1 DFTFRESLYLPYD
14 RPVYR
19 DLFYSSRTLKMYA
32 GPDVHSKKT
41 GEYAP
46 ETIFAVK
53 KDTANWLKVDQIKV
67 VPDKKIHYGKPKETD
82 ADYTSLK
89 ITSGWIS
96 KSQRWGPWIG
106 QKQETPTYRFEVS
119 GTNHPP
125 HYGRYDQVVN
135 AIKIINKKTRS
146 EEHTSELRAP
156 AENLKDVV
164 QVQDCNF

>member
-1 DFTFRESLYLPYD
+1 
-14 RPVYR
+14 
-19 DLFYSSRTLKMYA
+19 
-32 GPDVHSKKT
+32 
-41 GEYAP
+41 
-46 ETIFAVK
+46 
-53 KDTANWLKVDQIKV
+53 LKVDQIKV

-135 AIKIINKKTRS
+135 AIKIINKKTGAVQLL
-146 EEHTSELRAP
+146 TQLRAP

-164 QVQDCNF
+164 QVQDCNFDGQPDFWIFGHTGGAGPNEGNIYYLY